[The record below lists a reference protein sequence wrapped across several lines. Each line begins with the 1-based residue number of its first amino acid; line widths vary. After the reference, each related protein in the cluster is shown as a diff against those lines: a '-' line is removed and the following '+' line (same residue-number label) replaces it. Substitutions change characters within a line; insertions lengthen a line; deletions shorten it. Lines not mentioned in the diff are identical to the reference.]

1 MIINYLYG
9 YLAQWLT
16 ELELNRTQSEYD
28 DSLSLKIYVLQFV
41 NYYAS
46 IIYVAFFKGKFIGHP
61 GSYNRVI
68 GYRQEEC
75 SPGGCLM
82 ELCVQMAIIFVGK
95 QFIMS
100 IVEYHLPKLWKLY
113 NSFGKNLDSKQSKL
127 PQWVRDFKLADWGS
141 LGLFY
146 EYLEMGMLFFLYIPE
161 SIMFLR
167 RFASLIALLV
177 LIWALP
183 LV

>member
-68 GYRQEEC
+68 
-75 SPGGCLM
+75 
-82 ELCVQMAIIFVGK
+82 VNK
-95 QFIMS
+95 Q
-100 IVEYHLPKLWKLY
+100 LKC
-113 NSFGKNLDSKQSKL
+113 KQN
-127 PQWVRDFKLADWGS
+127 Q
-141 LGLFY
+141 
-146 EYLEMGMLFFLYIPE
+146 
-161 SIMFLR
+161 
-167 RFASLIALLV
+167 
-177 LIWALP
+177 
-183 LV
+183 

>member
-1 MIINYLYG
+1 MVSGAAINLVCIMIINYLYG

-146 EYLEMGMLFFLYIPE
+146 EYLEMGKSVISFVYYNTN
-161 SIMFLR
+161 SIVF
-167 RFASLIALLV
+167 SV
-177 LIWALP
+177 
-183 LV
+183 